1 MVSDLWNVG
10 EQKSETARI
19 DTLQKC
25 LNTLLNIEEESYVV
39 DEAKMLVE
47 E

>member
-1 MVSDLWNVG
+1 MNDLWNVS

-25 LNTLLNIEEESYVV
+25 LRVLMNIEE
-39 DEAKMLVE
+39 
-47 E
+47 